1 MLKFKGILLAA
12 LLVPAAAGGS
22 EFAFVTTTDY
32 ETGSSA
38 VIRFDGSWTTE
49 IDAASIHGD
58 AISRWYDGLVYV
70 VNRENG
76 DNIQILDPAAGFST
90 LRQFSTGNGT
100 NPQDIAFVGGT
111 KAYITLYDA
120 NHLLIMDTVTGAQL
134 GTVDLSAFADGDGLC
149 ENSRLCVAGDYLY
162 VTIQRIDRNYWWGPV
177 GDSYV
182 AVVDCETDALVDADP
197 STPGIQAIRLQGT
210 NPYSDIVYDAASERL
225 YVSCVGWWAVNDG
238 GVEIINPATLA
249 SEGFLLTEAAAG
261 GDIFDFDFS
270 GGGKGYAVVANS
282 SFFTELISFDRTSGT
297 KIATIYAPGAWVIND
312 IGIAP
317 SGELFLADQT
327 VLDPGIRIYETS
339 DDNEITEGPID
350 TGLPPYHISF
360 SLPDVTGV
368 EIPTFAGLRTIHPN
382 PFNPSTTIEYSVAA
396 AGRVRMEI
404 YDATGRQVRTLID
417 GPHGPGNYRASWDG
431 ANDDGSPAGSG
442 VYFLRFSSGDAVS
455 SRKLVLLR

>member
-1 MLKFKGILLAA
+1 MSNLKRMLLAA
-12 LLVPAAAGGS
+12 LFVPAASGAA

-38 VIRFDGSWTTE
+38 VIRFDGSWTTQ
-49 IDAASIHGD
+49 IDAASIHSD
-58 AISRWYDGLVYV
+58 AISRWHAGLVYV

-100 NPQDIAFVGGT
+100 NPQDIAFVDEA

-120 NHLLIMDTVTGAQL
+120 NHLLIMNTVTGAQL
-134 GTVDLSAFADGDGLC
+134 GTIDLSAFADGDGLC
-149 ENSRLCVAGDYLY
+149 ENSRLRVVDDHLF
-162 VTIQRIDRNYWWGPV
+162 VTIQRVDRNYWWGPV

-182 AVVDCETDALVDADP
+182 AVVDCETDSLVDADP
-197 STPGIQAIRLQGT
+197 STPGIQAIRLQGA
-210 NPYSDIVYDAASERL
+210 NPYSDILYDEASERL
-225 YVSCVGWWAVNDG
+225 FVSCVGWWAVNDG
-238 GVEIINPATLA
+238 GVEIVNPATLA

-261 GDIFDFDFS
+261 GDIFDFDLS

-282 SFFTELISFDRTSGT
+282 SFFTELVSFDRASGM

-327 VLDPGIRIYETS
+327 VLDPGIRIYDTS
-339 DDNEITEGPID
+339 DDSEITEGPVD
-350 TGLPPYHISF
+350 TGLPPYHICF
-360 SLPDVTGV
+360 SVPGVTDSEV
-368 EIPTFAGLRTIHPN
+368 PAFAGIGAIFPN
-382 PFNPSTTIEYSVAA
+382 PFNPSTTIEYSVAS
-396 AGRVRMEI
+396 AGRVRLEI
-404 YDATGRQVRTLID
+404 YDAAGRKIRTLID

-431 ANDDGSPAGSG
+431 ANDWGSPSGSG
-442 VYFLRFSSGDAVS
+442 VYFLRFSSEDAAS
-455 SRKLVLLR
+455 SGKLVLLR